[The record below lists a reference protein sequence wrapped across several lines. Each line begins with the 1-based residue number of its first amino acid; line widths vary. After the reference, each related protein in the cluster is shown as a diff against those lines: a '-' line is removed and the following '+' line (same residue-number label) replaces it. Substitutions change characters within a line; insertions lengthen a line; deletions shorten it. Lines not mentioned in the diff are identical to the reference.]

1 MQSSR
6 STAVSTSVIPAGPRT
21 LSAQFPGTSTNY
33 DYFIPPGSEPKV
45 GDIILTSTMWGFVP
59 GAGKLKDNILHAA
72 SSVAVAPKGRF
83 AKSKPSAGAFLDDD
97 GPDSEEEEEITV
109 TLMDSPLDA
118 VGSNTAM
125 SIAAAIAFT
134 EKLKPAV
141 VTGLHQGTSPRANR
155 FFIMH
160 IPIEE
165 LNSRKQGIDQ
175 VVART
180 QEQIKAR
187 MRLAEIVRE
196 QAEMDLY
203 RKVAAYNPEAQRLI
217 AILEG
222 KDPNKT

>member
-6 STAVSTSVIPAGPRT
+6 STAISTSVIPAGPRT
-21 LSAQFPGTSTNY
+21 LAAQFPGTSTNY
-33 DYFIPPGSEPKV
+33 DYFIPPGSEPKI

-83 AKSKPSAGAFLDDD
+83 AKSKSAGAFLDDD
-97 GPDSEEEEEITV
+97 PDTEEEEEITV

-118 VGSNTAM
+118 IGSNTAM

-134 EKLKPAV
+134 DKLKPAV
-141 VTGLHQGTSPRANR
+141 VTALHQGTSPRANR

-203 RKVAAYNPEAQRLI
+203 RKVAASNPEAQRLI
-217 AILEG
+217 AILEW

>member
-6 STAVSTSVIPAGPRT
+6 STAISTSVIPAGPRT
-21 LSAQFPGTSTNY
+21 LAAQFPGTSTNY
-33 DYFIPPGSEPKV
+33 DYFIPPGYEPKI
-45 GDIILTSTMWGFVP
+45 GDIILTSTIWGFVP

-72 SSVAVAPKGRF
+72 SSVAVAPKSRF
-83 AKSKPSAGAFLDDD
+83 AKSKSAGAFLDDD
-97 GPDSEEEEEITV
+97 GPDGEEEEEITV

-118 VGSNTAM
+118 IGSNTAM
-125 SIAAAIAFT
+125 SIAAAISFT
-134 EKLKPAV
+134 DKLKPAV
-141 VTGLHQGTSPRANR
+141 VTALHQGTSPRANR

-165 LNSRKQGIDQ
+165 LNSRKQSIDQ

-203 RKVAAYNPEAQRLI
+203 RKVAASNPEAQRLI